1 MDAASPT
8 LPAGQPSRTSVA
20 STSDVLTG
28 EDMEQE
34 NREKV
39 RKPAASDNRG
49 VELLERYWRSG
60 QEDDLDQ
67 ALAALE
73 EALATAK
80 DAVERARQLSNLG
93 LALQE
98 RYDRLG
104 DVADLERAIAHYEQA
119 VALTPSLSS
128 DLPDYLNHLGLG
140 LRERYERM
148 GVLEDLERAIQA
160 HERAIKTASESSPD
174 AWMYRDN
181 LASDLHDRYLRLGEP
196 DDLDRAVELQEAAV
210 AATPPEAVERPV
222 RLNNLGISLSE
233 RAEASGDPA
242 EIDHAIEVLQ
252 EAVAR
257 TESSAPQRPTWLNNL
272 GNALA
277 ARYRR
282 SGRQEDLQRG
292 IEAYRLC
299 CQLGKTASLGEALR
313 AAGNWGAW
321 ATERRA
327 WPEATEAYGYGLEV
341 ADRLFKVQETRPHKE
356 AWLGELEGLPT
367 DAAYALVML
376 GHLERAVDVLE
387 QGRALLLAETLEID
401 TIGQERPWV
410 DQGVAPIAY
419 LVAARAGGV
428 TLVVGAEGDRV
439 VTVLPLAELTEDT
452 VQDKVLDYLDA
463 FYWRRTSPV
472 EWAMAVAD
480 VTRWLWDALMD
491 PLLKAVEGLDQVAL
505 VPCGS
510 LALLPLHAAWTEDP
524 SMPTGRRY
532 ALDETLLTYAP
543 SARALRGAR
552 RLAEQVEPASLLVV
566 QEPKPVQGP
575 PLPSAEHERAAACAA
590 FISHARVLCHEQATR
605 DAVIGAL
612 TEATVLHLTC
622 HGHVD
627 LSAPLDSALLLSND
641 EQLSVR
647 DLLGVRLAARL
658 AVLSACET
666 AVPGIELLD
675 EIVSLPTGLLQAG
688 VAGVVASLWSVID
701 QRTMLLM
708 VDFYR
713 RWGAARDALA
723 PAEALRQ
730 AQRWLRDSTNGEK
743 RELFETLLQGGEG
756 TWLPRATAEACFE
769 AVVLEDPDQR
779 SFTDPT
785 GWAAFGYIGA

>member
-1 MDAASPT
+1 M
-8 LPAGQPSRTSVA
+8 G
-20 STSDVLTG
+20 
-28 EDMEQE
+28 QE
-34 NREKV
+34 NRDKAQE
-39 RKPAASDNRG
+39 PAASGNPG

-60 QEDDLDQ
+60 QADDLDR

-73 EALATAK
+73 EALATAE

-104 DVADLERAIAHYEQA
+104 DLADLERAIAGHQQA
-119 VALTPSLSS
+119 VMLTSS
-128 DLPDYLNHLGLG
+128 SSPDLPDYLNHLGLG

-148 GVLEDLERAIQA
+148 GVLEDLERAVQA
-160 HERAIKTASESSPD
+160 HEQAIETAPESSPD
-174 AWMYRDN
+174 RWMYRDN

-210 AATPPEAVERPV
+210 AATSPEAVERPV
-222 RLNNLGISLSE
+222 RLNNLSISLIE

-242 EIDHAIEVLQ
+242 DIDRAVEVLQ

-282 SGRQEDLQRG
+282 TGQQVDLQRG

-313 AAGNWGAW
+313 AARNWGAW

-327 WPEATEAYGYGLEV
+327 WPEAAEAYGYGLDV
-341 ADRLFKVQETRPHKE
+341 ADRLFKAQEARPHKE

-367 DAAYALVML
+367 DAAYTLVML
-376 GHLERAVDVLE
+376 GHLEKGVDALE
-387 QGRALLLAETLEID
+387 QGRALLLAETLGTD
-401 TIGQERPWV
+401 TIGQDRPWV
-410 DQGVAPIAY
+410 DQGVLPVAY

-428 TLVVGAEGDRV
+428 VLVVGAEGDRA
-439 VTVLPLAELTEDT
+439 VTALPLAELTEDA
-452 VQDKVLDYLDA
+452 VQDKVLNYLDA

-472 EWAMAVAD
+472 EWATAVEE
-480 VTRWLWDALMD
+480 VTCWLWDALMG
-491 PLLKAVEGLDQVAL
+491 PLLQAVRGLDQVAL

-510 LALLPLHAAWTEDP
+510 LALLPLHAAWTKDP

-532 ALDETLLTYAP
+532 ALDQTLFTYAP

-552 RLAEQVEPASLLVV
+552 RLAEHVEPASLLVV
-566 QEPKPVQGP
+566 QEPRPVREA
-575 PLPSAEHERAAACAA
+575 PLPSAEHERAAAWAA
-590 FISHARVLCHEQATR
+590 FVPHATVLRHEQATR
-605 DAVIGAL
+605 DAVIKAL
-612 TEATVLHLTC
+612 TDATVLHLAC
-622 HGHVD
+622 HGRVE
-627 LSAPLDSALLLSND
+627 LSIPLDSALLLSNN
-641 EQLSVR
+641 EQLTVR
-647 DLLGVRLAARL
+647 DLLGLRLTARL

-675 EIVSLPTGLLQAG
+675 EVVSWPSGLLQAG
-688 VAGVVASLWSVID
+688 VAGVVASLWSVND

-713 RWGAARDALA
+713 RWGSAREVLA
-723 PAEALRQ
+723 PAQALRQ

-743 RELFETLLQGGEG
+743 RELFQTLLEGGEG
-756 TWLPRATAEACFE
+756 TWLPRATAEACLE
-769 AVVLEDPDQR
+769 AVVLEDPEGR
-779 SFTDPT
+779 AFADPT
-785 GWAAFGYIGA
+785 GWAAFTYIGA